1 MRPYCDFPAVFQ
13 RGHEIFTSQL
23 HIRLT
28 LKTRERRP
36 PSFAARAADAQKMLR
51 VQRDPRYLEL
61 QAALQAGHAAR
72 GVEKSG
78 KNGPQWMGT
87 LDETKASWIQHH
99 YSGLRMLIETVNM
112 SLDPKMA
119 EKQLDEAYKW
129 FQSSKQP
136 GSASCKVGDWAPN
149 FHNFCAEE
157 VLPGSRPPPGSA
169 HFTPQVENE
178 GEPTTSN
185 SLEKV
190 EDWGKTILMWLLGG
204 DVVAAG
210 DLRGDDVIN

>member
-1 MRPYCDFPAVFQ
+1 MDAMGTTPAMRSSFLAF
-13 RGHEIFTSQL
+13 
-23 HIRLT
+23 RLT
-28 LKTRERRP
+28 LKTRERRA

-61 QAALQAGHAAR
+61 QAALQAGHTAR
-72 GVEKSG
+72 GNNQSA

-136 GSASCKVGDWAPN
+136 GSASCKVGDWAPD
-149 FHNFCAEE
+149 FHDFCAEE

-178 GEPTTSN
+178 GEPPGPTTSN
-185 SLEKV
+185 SEMKV
-190 EDWGKTILMWLLGG
+190 EDWG
-204 DVVAAG
+204 
-210 DLRGDDVIN
+210 

>member
-1 MRPYCDFPAVFQ
+1 
-13 RGHEIFTSQL
+13 
-23 HIRLT
+23 
-28 LKTRERRP
+28 
-36 PSFAARAADAQKMLR
+36 
-51 VQRDPRYLEL
+51 
-61 QAALQAGHAAR
+61 
-72 GVEKSG
+72 
-78 KNGPQWMGT
+78 
-87 LDETKASWIQHH
+87 
-99 YSGLRMLIETVNM
+99 MLIETVNM